1 MKSKKMKST
10 LLTLATV
17 VLVMISPATAQT
29 IYTGHWDISAHKHGS
44 LLELSL
50 HNHELESE
58 NPLGSSVISYDFG
71 ASSPTSVSV
80 RDSNSGLLYNLG
92 LLYVSPEDEIAAD
105 ASAMP
110 FIGFSAEELASPFTG
125 TVTFTMTGFTYTGSG
140 TGNFYLFEGTSLFWD
155 SSAGVGNYGSF
166 SVNVG
171 SHGHGEFGFS
181 DLGLYEITLQA
192 SGNDGSPVSGESA
205 TFRFDVVPEPT
216 CGALLLTAFSV
227 GMSLRRRFFRS

>member
-1 MKSKKMKST
+1 M
-10 LLTLATV
+10 
-17 VLVMISPATAQT
+17 AQT
-29 IYTGHWDISAHKHGS
+29 LYTGHWDISAHEHDGH
-44 LLELSL
+44 LELSL
-50 HNHELESE
+50 HNHDLESE

-71 ASSPTSVSV
+71 ASSPTSVLV
-80 RDSNSGLLYNLG
+80 GDSNLG

-105 ASAMP
+105 DSAMP

-155 SSAGVGNYGSF
+155 SRVVVGNYGSF

-205 TFRFDVVPEPT
+205 TFRFDVVPEPST
-216 CGALLLTAFSV
+216 GVLLMAGLATLSAV
-227 GMSLRRRFFRS
+227 RRRTRR

>member
-1 MKSKKMKST
+1 MKST

-17 VLVMISPATAQT
+17 VLAMISPATAQT
-29 IYTGHWDISAHKHGS
+29 IYTGHWDISAHEHDGH
-44 LLELSL
+44 LELSL
-50 HNHELESE
+50 HNHELGSE
-58 NPLGSSVISYDFG
+58 NPLGSSVIFYDFG

-80 RDSNSGLLYNLG
+80 GDSNLG

-105 ASAMP
+105 DSAMP

-155 SSAGVGNYGSF
+155 SRAGVGNYGSF

-216 CGALLLTAFSV
+216 CGTLLLIGLA
-227 GMSLRRRFFRS
+227 GMVAARKRVVLKE

>member
-1 MKSKKMKST
+1 MLRSMTNTNVKNSFFTSVAIA
-10 LLTLATV
+10 LA
-17 VLVMISPATAQT
+17 MSASSMAQT
-29 IYTGHWDISAHKHGS
+29 LYTGHWDISAHEHDGH
-44 LLELSL
+44 LELSL
-50 HNHELESE
+50 HNHDLESE

-71 ASSPTSVSV
+71 ASSPTSVLV
-80 RDSNSGLLYNLG
+80 GDSNLG

-105 ASAMP
+105 DSAMP
-110 FIGFSAEELASPFTG
+110 FIGFSAEELVPPFTG

-155 SSAGVGNYGSF
+155 SRAGVGNYGSF

-192 SGNDGSPVSGESA
+192 SGNDGSPSPVSGESA

-216 CGALLLTAFSV
+216 CGTLLLTAFSV
-227 GMSLRRRFFRS
+227 GMSLRRWFFRS

>member
-1 MKSKKMKST
+1 MKST

-17 VLVMISPATAQT
+17 VLAMISPATAQT
-29 IYTGHWDISAHKHGS
+29 IYTGHWDISAHEHDGH
-44 LLELSL
+44 LELSL
-50 HNHELESE
+50 HNHELGSE

-80 RDSNSGLLYNLG
+80 GDSNLG

-105 ASAMP
+105 DSAMP

-155 SSAGVGNYGSF
+155 SRAGVGNYGSF

-192 SGNDGSPVSGESA
+192 SGNDGSPSPVSGESA

-216 CGALLLTAFSV
+216 CGTLLLTAFSV
-227 GMSLRRRFFRS
+227 GMSFRRRFFRS

>member
-17 VLVMISPATAQT
+17 VLAMISPATAQT
-29 IYTGHWDISAHKHGS
+29 IYNTGHWDISAHEHGS

-50 HNHELESE
+50 HNHDLESE
-58 NPLGSSVISYDFG
+58 YPLGSSVISYDFG

-80 RDSNSGLLYNLG
+80 GDSNLG

-105 ASAMP
+105 DSAMP
-110 FIGFSAEELASPFTG
+110 FIGFSAGELALPFTG

-155 SSAGVGNYGSF
+155 SRAGVGNYGSF

-205 TFRFDVVPEPT
+205 TFRFDVVPEPST
-216 CGALLLTAFSV
+216 GVLLMAGLATLSAV
-227 GMSLRRRFFRS
+227 RRRTRR

>member
-1 MKSKKMKST
+1 MKST

-17 VLVMISPATAQT
+17 VLAMISPATAQT
-29 IYTGHWDISAHKHGS
+29 IYTGHWDISAHEHDGH
-44 LLELSL
+44 LELSL
-50 HNHELESE
+50 HNHELGSE

-80 RDSNSGLLYNLG
+80 GDSDLG

-105 ASAMP
+105 DSAMP

-155 SSAGVGNYGSF
+155 SRAGVGNYGSF

-192 SGNDGSPVSGESA
+192 SGNDGSPSPVSGESA

-216 CGALLLTAFSV
+216 CGTLLLTAFSM

>member
-1 MKSKKMKST
+1 MKST

-17 VLVMISPATAQT
+17 VLAMISPATAQT
-29 IYTGHWDISAHKHGS
+29 IYTGHWDISAHEHDGH
-44 LLELSL
+44 LELSL
-50 HNHELESE
+50 HNHELGSE

-80 RDSNSGLLYNLG
+80 GDSDLG

-105 ASAMP
+105 DSAMP

-155 SSAGVGNYGSF
+155 SRAGVGNYGSF

-192 SGNDGSPVSGESA
+192 SGNDGSPSPVSGESA

-227 GMSLRRRFFRS
+227 GISLRRRFFRS

>member
-1 MKSKKMKST
+1 MKST

-17 VLVMISPATAQT
+17 VLAMISPATAQT
-29 IYTGHWDISAHKHGS
+29 IYTGHWDISAHEHDGH
-44 LLELSL
+44 LELSL
-50 HNHELESE
+50 HNHELGSE

-80 RDSNSGLLYNLG
+80 GDSNLG

-105 ASAMP
+105 DSAMP

-155 SSAGVGNYGSF
+155 SRAGVGNYGSF

-192 SGNDGSPVSGESA
+192 SGNDGSHVGGEPA

-216 CGALLLTAFSV
+216 CGTLLLTAFSV

>member
-1 MKSKKMKST
+1 MKST

-17 VLVMISPATAQT
+17 VLAMISPATAQT
-29 IYTGHWDISAHKHGS
+29 IYTGHWDISAHEHDGH
-44 LLELSL
+44 LELSL
-50 HNHELESE
+50 HNHELGSE

-80 RDSNSGLLYNLG
+80 GDSNLG

-105 ASAMP
+105 DSAMP

-155 SSAGVGNYGSF
+155 SRAGVGNYGSF

-205 TFRFDVVPEPT
+205 TFRFDVVPEPST
-216 CGALLLTAFSV
+216 GVLLMAGLATLSAV
-227 GMSLRRRFFRS
+227 RRRTRR

>member
-1 MKSKKMKST
+1 MKST

-17 VLVMISPATAQT
+17 VLAMISPATAQT
-29 IYTGHWDISAHKHGS
+29 IYTGHWDISAHEHDGH
-44 LLELSL
+44 LELSL
-50 HNHELESE
+50 HNHELGSE

-80 RDSNSGLLYNLG
+80 GDSDLG
-92 LLYVSPEDEIAAD
+92 LLYISPEDEIAAD
-105 ASAMP
+105 DSAMP

-155 SSAGVGNYGSF
+155 SRAGVGNYGSF

-192 SGNDGSPVSGESA
+192 SGNDGSPSPVSGESA

-216 CGALLLTAFSV
+216 CGTLLLTAFSM

>member
-1 MKSKKMKST
+1 MKST

-17 VLVMISPATAQT
+17 VLAMISPATAQT

-50 HNHELESE
+50 HNHVLESE
-58 NPLGSSVISYDFG
+58 YPLGSSVISYDFG
-71 ASSPTSVSV
+71 ASSRTPVSV
-80 RDSNSGLLYNLG
+80 GSSDLG

-105 ASAMP
+105 ESAMP
-110 FIGFSAEELASPFTG
+110 FIGFSAEELALPFTG

-140 TGNFYLFEGTSLFWD
+140 TGNFYLFKGTSLFWD
-155 SSAGVGNYGSF
+155 SRAGGGNYRSF

-216 CGALLLTAFSV
+216 CGTLLLIGLA
-227 GMSLRRRFFRS
+227 GMVAARKRVVLKE

>member
-1 MKSKKMKST
+1 MKST

-17 VLVMISPATAQT
+17 VLAMISPATAQT
-29 IYTGHWDISAHKHGS
+29 IYTGHWDISAHEHDGH
-44 LLELSL
+44 LELSL
-50 HNHELESE
+50 HNHELGSE

-80 RDSNSGLLYNLG
+80 GDSNLG

-105 ASAMP
+105 DSAMP

-155 SSAGVGNYGSF
+155 SRALVGNYGSF

-216 CGALLLTAFSV
+216 CGTLLLIGLA
-227 GMSLRRRFFRS
+227 GMVAARKRVVLKE

>member
-1 MKSKKMKST
+1 MKST

-17 VLVMISPATAQT
+17 VLAMISPATAQT
-29 IYTGHWDISAHKHGS
+29 IYTGHWDISAHEHDGH
-44 LLELSL
+44 LELSL
-50 HNHELESE
+50 HNHELGSE

-80 RDSNSGLLYNLG
+80 GDSNLG

-105 ASAMP
+105 DSAMP

-155 SSAGVGNYGSF
+155 SRAGVGNYGSF

-216 CGALLLTAFSV
+216 CGTLLLTAFSV
-227 GMSLRRRFFRS
+227 GISLRRRFFRS

>member
-1 MKSKKMKST
+1 MKST

-17 VLVMISPATAQT
+17 VLAMISPATAQT
-29 IYTGHWDISAHKHGS
+29 IYTGHWDISAHEHDGH
-44 LLELSL
+44 LELSL
-50 HNHELESE
+50 HNHELGSE

-80 RDSNSGLLYNLG
+80 GDSNLG

-105 ASAMP
+105 DSAMP

-155 SSAGVGNYGSF
+155 SRAGVGNYGSF

-192 SGNDGSPVSGESA
+192 SGNHGSPVSGESA

-216 CGALLLTAFSV
+216 CGTLLLIGLA
-227 GMSLRRRFFRS
+227 GMVAARKRVVLKE

>member
-1 MKSKKMKST
+1 MKST

-17 VLVMISPATAQT
+17 VLAMISPATAQT
-29 IYTGHWDISAHKHGS
+29 IYTGHWDISAHEHDGH
-44 LLELSL
+44 LELSL
-50 HNHELESE
+50 HNHELGSE

-80 RDSNSGLLYNLG
+80 GDSNLG

-105 ASAMP
+105 DSAMP

-155 SSAGVGNYGSF
+155 SRAGVGNYGSF

-192 SGNDGSPVSGESA
+192 SGNDGSPSPVSGESA

-216 CGALLLTAFSV
+216 CGTLLLTAFSM

>member
-1 MKSKKMKST
+1 MKST

-17 VLVMISPATAQT
+17 VLAMISPATAQT

-50 HNHELESE
+50 HNHDLESE
-58 NPLGSSVISYDFG
+58 YPLESSVISYDFG
-71 ASSPTSVSV
+71 ASSQTLVSV
-80 RDSNSGLLYNLG
+80 GSSNLG

-105 ASAMP
+105 DSAMP

-125 TVTFTMTGFTYTGSG
+125 TVTFTMTGFTYAGSG
-140 TGNFYLFEGTSLFWD
+140 TGNFYLFEGTSLLWD
-155 SSAGVGNYGSF
+155 SRAGVGSYGSF

-216 CGALLLTAFSV
+216 CGTLLLIGLAGLMAARKRV
-227 GMSLRRRFFRS
+227 VLKE

>member
-17 VLVMISPATAQT
+17 VLAMISPATAQT
-29 IYTGHWDISAHKHGS
+29 IYTTGHWDISAHEHDG

-50 HNHELESE
+50 HNHGLPEIALE
-58 NPLGSSVISYDFG
+58 GSVISYDFG
-71 ASSPTSVSV
+71 ASSRTPVSV
-80 RDSNSGLLYNLG
+80 GSSNLG

-181 DLGLYEITLQA
+181 DLGLYVITLQA

-216 CGALLLTAFSV
+216 CGTLLLTAFSV

>member
-1 MKSKKMKST
+1 MKST

-17 VLVMISPATAQT
+17 VLAMISPATAQT
-29 IYTGHWDISAHKHGS
+29 IYTGHWDISAHEHDGH
-44 LLELSL
+44 LELSL
-50 HNHELESE
+50 HNHELGSE

-80 RDSNSGLLYNLG
+80 GDSNLG

-105 ASAMP
+105 DSAMP

-155 SSAGVGNYGSF
+155 SRAGVGNYGSF

-216 CGALLLTAFSV
+216 CGTLLLIGLA
-227 GMSLRRRFFRS
+227 GMVAARKRVVLKE

>member
-1 MKSKKMKST
+1 MKST

-17 VLVMISPATAQT
+17 VLSMISPAAAQT
-29 IYTGHWDISAHKHGS
+29 IDTGHWDISAHKHGS

-50 HNHELESE
+50 HNHDLESE
-58 NPLGSSVISYDFG
+58 YPLGSSVISYDFG

-80 RDSNSGLLYNLG
+80 GDSNLG

-105 ASAMP
+105 DSAMP

-155 SSAGVGNYGSF
+155 SRAGVGNYGSF

-192 SGNDGSPVSGESA
+192 SGNDGSPVGGEPA
-205 TFRFDVVPEPT
+205 TFRFDLVPEPT
-216 CGALLLTAFSV
+216 CGTLLLIGLA
-227 GMSLRRRFFRS
+227 GMVAARKRVLSKG

>member
-1 MKSKKMKST
+1 
-10 LLTLATV
+10 
-17 VLVMISPATAQT
+17 MISPAVAQT
-29 IYTGHWDISAHKHGS
+29 IYTGHWDISSHEHDGH
-44 LLELSL
+44 LELSL
-50 HNHELESE
+50 HNHDLESE
-58 NPLGSSVISYDFG
+58 YPLESSVISYDFG
-71 ASSPTSVSV
+71 ASSRSRVSV
-80 RDSNSGLLYNLG
+80 GYSNLG

-105 ASAMP
+105 DSAMP

-192 SGNDGSPVSGESA
+192 SGNDGSPVGGEPA

-216 CGALLLTAFSV
+216 CGTLLLIGLA
-227 GMSLRRRFFRS
+227 GMVAARKRVVLKE

>member
-1 MKSKKMKST
+1 MKST

-17 VLVMISPATAQT
+17 VLAMISPATAQT
-29 IYTGHWDISAHKHGS
+29 IYTGHWDISAHEHDGH
-44 LLELSL
+44 LELSL
-50 HNHELESE
+50 HNHELGSE

-80 RDSNSGLLYNLG
+80 GDSDLG

-105 ASAMP
+105 DSAMP

-155 SSAGVGNYGSF
+155 SRAGVGNYGSF

-192 SGNDGSPVSGESA
+192 SGNDGSPVGGEPA

-216 CGALLLTAFSV
+216 CGTLLLIGLA
-227 GMSLRRRFFRS
+227 GMVAARKRVVLKE

>member
-1 MKSKKMKST
+1 MKST

-17 VLVMISPATAQT
+17 VLAMISPATAQT
-29 IYTGHWDISAHKHGS
+29 IYTGHWDISAHEHDGH
-44 LLELSL
+44 LELSL
-50 HNHELESE
+50 HNHELGSE

-80 RDSNSGLLYNLG
+80 GDSNLG

-105 ASAMP
+105 DSAMP

-155 SSAGVGNYGSF
+155 SRAGVGNYGSF

-216 CGALLLTAFSV
+216 CGTLLLTAFSV

>member
-1 MKSKKMKST
+1 MKST

-17 VLVMISPATAQT
+17 VLAMISPATAQT

-50 HNHELESE
+50 HNHDLESE
-58 NPLGSSVISYDFG
+58 YPLGSSVISYDFG

-80 RDSNSGLLYNLG
+80 GDSNLG

-105 ASAMP
+105 DSAMP

-155 SSAGVGNYGSF
+155 SRAGVGNYGSF

-216 CGALLLTAFSV
+216 CGTLLLTAFSV
-227 GMSLRRRFFRS
+227 GMSFRRRFYRS

>member
-1 MKSKKMKST
+1 MKST

-17 VLVMISPATAQT
+17 VLAMISPATAQT
-29 IYTGHWDISAHKHGS
+29 IYTGHWDISAHEHDGH
-44 LLELSL
+44 LELSL
-50 HNHELESE
+50 HNHELGSE

-80 RDSNSGLLYNLG
+80 GDSDLG

-105 ASAMP
+105 DSAMP

-155 SSAGVGNYGSF
+155 SRAGVGNYGSF

-216 CGALLLTAFSV
+216 CGTLLLTALSV

>member
-1 MKSKKMKST
+1 MKST

-17 VLVMISPATAQT
+17 VLAMISPATAQT
-29 IYTGHWDISAHKHGS
+29 IYTGHWDISAHEHDGH
-44 LLELSL
+44 LELSL
-50 HNHELESE
+50 HNHELGSE

-80 RDSNSGLLYNLG
+80 GDSNLG

-105 ASAMP
+105 DSAMP

-155 SSAGVGNYGSF
+155 SRAGVGNYGSF

-216 CGALLLTAFSV
+216 CGTLLLTAFSV
-227 GMSLRRRFFRS
+227 GMSLRRWFFRS

>member
-1 MKSKKMKST
+1 MKST

-17 VLVMISPATAQT
+17 VLAMISPAAAQT
-29 IYTGHWDISAHKHGS
+29 IYRSGHWDISAHEHNGH
-44 LLELSL
+44 LELSL
-50 HNHELESE
+50 HNHDLPEIALE
-58 NPLGSSVISYDFG
+58 GSVISYDFG
-71 ASSPTSVSV
+71 ASSQTLVSV
-80 RDSNSGLLYNLG
+80 GSSNLG

-105 ASAMP
+105 DSAMP

-125 TVTFTMTGFTYTGSG
+125 TVTFTMTGFTYAGSG
-140 TGNFYLFEGTSLFWD
+140 TGNFYLFEGTSLLWD
-155 SSAGVGNYGSF
+155 SRAGVGSYGSF

>member
-1 MKSKKMKST
+1 MKSA

-17 VLVMISPATAQT
+17 VLSMISPAVAQT
-29 IYTGHWDISAHKHGS
+29 IDTGHWDISAHKHGS
-44 LLELSL
+44 LLKLSL
-50 HNHELESE
+50 HNHDLESE
-58 NPLGSSVISYDFG
+58 YPLGSSVISYDFG

-80 RDSNSGLLYNLG
+80 GDSNLG

-105 ASAMP
+105 DSAMP

-155 SSAGVGNYGSF
+155 SRAGVGNYGSF

-216 CGALLLTAFSV
+216 CGTLLLTAFSV
-227 GMSLRRRFFRS
+227 GMSLRRWFFRS